1 MKPALPPKDWTLP
14 GRVNVGAFGL
24 AALEPQAAFTSIA
37 AFPSIHPLPLR
48 VRPQPAFEAGGRRLK
63 IWQLGASLHCSII
76 GTCLT
81 TGELRTLVRK
91 FKATSSETP
100 SDHELHSLAVAA
112 ATGQDQLSKQI
123 QKALDRRHGT
133 VIRRF
138 AAAASVAELLR
149 SWDEARRSGDIP
161 GAYWAVLTHPLA
173 DEVIVRRAF
182 GDVHM
187 LSHLVGAAN
196 RADIRR
202 LHQLEEE
209 KAALED
215 KLARQQAQLRDG
227 ILARDAKIRDL
238 GQMLAAHI
246 ESEAATAPAAAGASS
261 EGETLNALI
270 VDLRK
275 QLDAE
280 TRRRERAERRAS
292 ELSAAHEE
300 ACCTHRAME
309 RDLAALREEVEA
321 VEAELASLTPDR
333 DEEPDRLDLD
343 GMTILYV
350 GGRPHLVARLK
361 SVIERAAGQFIHYDG
376 GIEERRDLLPGLVGR
391 ADAALFPVD
400 CVSHNAAQV
409 LKRLCRQA
417 QKPLVPLRSAS
428 IASLVQGLR
437 PLALNRPA

>member
-1 MKPALPPKDWTLP
+1 MKPSLTSLDWPGSNRPKF
-14 GRVNVGAFGL
+14 GAWGHVP
-24 AALEPQAAFTSIA
+24 APVI
-37 AFPSIHPLPLR
+37 
-48 VRPQPAFEAGGRRLK
+48 VRAQSTGETDPAVRRTK

-81 TGELRTLVRK
+81 TGELRALLRK

-100 SDHELHSLAVAA
+100 TDHELHSAAVAA
-112 ATGQDQLSKQI
+112 VTRHDLPAKQI
-123 QKALDRRHGT
+123 QKALDRRHGA

-138 AAAASVAELLR
+138 AAAASVEELQR
-149 SWDEARRSGDIP
+149 YWDEARRSGDIP
-161 GAYWAVLTHPLA
+161 GAYWAVLTHPFA
-173 DEVIVRRAF
+173 NEAVVRRVF

-209 KAALED
+209 KAALEE
-215 KLARQQAQLRDG
+215 KLARQQTQLRDG

-238 GQMLAAHI
+238 TAMVAARI
-246 ESEAATAPAAAGASS
+246 ETEAASS
-261 EGETLNALI
+261 SSSDCGSPNPGTLDALI

-275 QLDAE
+275 ELDGE
-280 TRRRERAERRAS
+280 IRRRERAERRAA
-292 ELSAAHEE
+292 ELTSARDE
-300 ACCTHRAME
+300 AERGRRALE
-309 RDLAALREEVEA
+309 QDTAALR
-321 VEAELASLTPDR
+321 AELEAAEAALAAQS
-333 DEEPDRLDLD
+333 EAGEPTADALDLV

-376 GIEERRDLLPGLVGR
+376 GIEERRDLLPGLIGR
-391 ADAALFPVD
+391 ADAAFFPVD
-400 CVSHNAAQV
+400 CVSHNAAQA

-417 QKPLVPLRSAS
+417 GKPFVPLRSSS
-428 IASLVQGLR
+428 IASLLHALR
-437 PLALNRPA
+437 SFAVSPVSAPHL

>member
-1 MKPALPPKDWTLP
+1 MKVIPVSNDRAAPDRSARRAW
-14 GRVNVGAFGL
+14 AF
-24 AALEPQAAFTSIA
+24 AALEQPGAFTSIA
-37 AFPSIHPLPLR
+37 AFPSVSPNPLR
-48 VRPQPAFEAGGRRLK
+48 VRPQPASEAGGRRLK

-91 FKATSSETP
+91 FKASSAEAP
-100 SDHELHSLAVAA
+100 SDHELHSIAVAA

-149 SWDEARRSGDIP
+149 CWDEARRSGDIP

-173 DEVIVRRAF
+173 DEAIVRRAF

-209 KAALED
+209 KSALED
-215 KLARQQAQLRDG
+215 KLARQQVRLRDG
-227 ILARDAKIRDL
+227 ILARDARIRDL
-238 GQMLAAHI
+238 SQMLAARI
-246 ESEAATAPAAAGASS
+246 EGEAGAAPAPASTS
-261 EGETLNALI
+261 SDVAMLNALI

-280 TRRRERAERRAS
+280 TRRRERAERRAG
-292 ELSAAHEE
+292 ELASAHEE
-300 ACCTHRAME
+300 AYRTHRAME
-309 RDLAALREEVEA
+309 RDLATLRQEVEA
-321 VEAELASLTPDR
+321 VEAELASLTPDGK
-333 DEEPDRLDLD
+333 EEPDRLDLD

-400 CVSHNAAQV
+400 CVSHNAAQT

-417 QKPLVPLRSAS
+417 GKPLVPLRSAS
-428 IASLVQGLR
+428 IASLVQALR
-437 PLALNRPA
+437 PLALNHLA

>member
-14 GRVNVGAFGL
+14 GRVSVGAFGL
-24 AALEPQAAFTSIA
+24 AALEPQGVFTSIT
-37 AFPSIHPLPLR
+37 AFPSVNPNPLR
-48 VRPQPAFEAGGRRLK
+48 VRPQPASETCGRRLK
-63 IWQLGASLHCSII
+63 IWQLGASLHCSIV

-91 FKATSSETP
+91 FKATSSEAP
-100 SDHELHSLAVAA
+100 SDHELHSIAVAA
-112 ATGQDQLSKQI
+112 AAAQDQLAKQI

-138 AAAASVAELLR
+138 AAASTVAELLHC
-149 SWDEARRSGDIP
+149 WDEARRGGDIP

-173 DEVIVRRAF
+173 DEAIVRRAF

-238 GQMLAAHI
+238 GQMLAARI
-246 ESEAATAPAAAGASS
+246 EGEAAAAPGAANPRSDV
-261 EGETLNALI
+261 EMLNALI

-280 TRRRERAERRAS
+280 TRRRERAERGAS
-292 ELSAAHEE
+292 ELATLHEGV
-300 ACCTHRAME
+300 CRTHRAME
-309 RDLAALREEVEA
+309 RDLAILRQEVEA
-321 VEAELASLTPDR
+321 VEAELASLTPSGE
-333 DEEPDRLDLD
+333 EEPDRLDLD

-400 CVSHNAAQV
+400 CVSHNAALT
-409 LKRLCRQA
+409 LKRLCRRA

-428 IASLVQGLR
+428 IASLVQALR